1 MKILLILSIF
11 ITLNVNATNLSQILN
26 SLDSSKKSKSIVE
39 KSKSDI
45 AQNELSGAYAPP
57 SFEASLSHADAM
69 PTGEKDG
76 LEYALGISQEISN
89 PFDRD
94 TKNLS
99 IQEYNKAIKQET
111 KHELHILELN
121 IISGYYNT
129 CISKEMQEKSAL
141 LFKEQSD
148 RFSQIQRAYE
158 LGEISRK
165 DLLFNKLDLR
175 KLQQNV
181 SQYKRVYVSEL
192 SQLQGLSDSL
202 VITEIDCNDLV
213 KPKRE
218 VQIRAI
224 EEHGELKV
232 IEYKK
237 NASKALYNLH
247 SSAISSLEYGL
258 GYEKELDM
266 RRYTVGISIP
276 LGDLSSQKEMLKAEQ
291 YSLSSSYS
299 FEKDAMQS
307 EIQSYSKTA
316 QSKLATLYD
325 EFTLLE
331 NEILPLNEDLVRLSK
346 SALLEGEGDIMEYLD
361 ASRSYSL
368 NVIEML
374 EIKKTY
380 YQELFELYKKA
391 DMEYGEEK

>member
-1 MKILLILSIF
+1 MKIILIISMF
-11 ITLNVNATNLSQILN
+11 ITLNATNLSQILN
-26 SLDSSKKSKSIVE
+26 SLESSKKSQSIRE

-45 AQNELSGAYAPP
+45 AQNELDGAYAPP
-57 SFEASLSHADAM
+57 SFEASLSHADAIAA
-69 PTGEKDG
+69 GEKDG
-76 LEYALGISQEISN
+76 LEYALGISQEIDN

-94 TKNLS
+94 TKNLG
-99 IQEYNKAIKQET
+99 IKEYNKAIRQET
-111 KHELHILELN
+111 KHELHLLELN
-121 IISGYYNT
+121 IISKYHT
-129 CISKEMQEKSAL
+129 ACVSKEMQEKSAL
-141 LFKEQSD
+141 LYKEQSD

-165 DLLFNKLDLR
+165 DLLFNKLDLA

-181 SQYKRVYVSEL
+181 SSYKRVYLSEV

-213 KPKRE
+213 QPARE
-218 VQIRAI
+218 IKIRAI
-224 EEHGELKV
+224 EEHGELKA

-247 SSAISSLEYGL
+247 SSSISSLEYGL

-266 RRYTVGISIP
+266 RRYTLGLSIP
-276 LGDLSSQKEMLKAEQ
+276 LGALSSQKEMLKAQQ
-291 YSLSSSYS
+291 YALTSSYA
-299 FEKDAMQS
+299 FEKDALQS
-307 EIQSYSKTA
+307 EIQSYSKIA
-316 QSKLATLYD
+316 QNTLATLYD

-380 YQELFELYKKA
+380 YTELFELYKKA
-391 DMEYGEEK
+391 DMEHGEQK